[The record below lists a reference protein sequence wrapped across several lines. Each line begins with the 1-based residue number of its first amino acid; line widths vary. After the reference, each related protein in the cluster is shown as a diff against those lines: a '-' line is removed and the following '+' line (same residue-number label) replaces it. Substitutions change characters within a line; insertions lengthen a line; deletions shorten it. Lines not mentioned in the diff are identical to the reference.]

1 MRISDCSSD
10 VCSSDLIDDLRV
22 AFLGHRRRQVADA
35 LGALHGD
42 VDDARPVQAED
53 DAALQGGGGVVE
65 VNDDPAR
72 ALDRLEGAVDQVV
85 ARLGQ
90 HRMVT
95 SSGILFCSISS
106 RTKSKSVCEA
116 EGKPT
121 SISLKPIST
130 SSSNMRRL
138 RAPFIGSTRA

>member
-1 MRISDCSSD
+1 MLISDWSSD
-10 VCSSDLIDDLRV
+10 VCSSYLPDIHHRLADLLGEVELGAGEALRRVLIDDLRV

-72 ALDRLEGAVDQVV
+72 ALDRLEGAEMGRASGGERGWEDVV
-85 ARLGQ
+85 
-90 HRMVT
+90 
-95 SSGILFCSISS
+95 
-106 RTKSKSVCEA
+106 
-116 EGKPT
+116 
-121 SISLKPIST
+121 
-130 SSSNMRRL
+130 
-138 RAPFIGSTRA
+138 

>member
-1 MRISDCSSD
+1 MLISDWSSD
-10 VCSSDLIDDLRV
+10 VCSSYLPDIHHRLADLLGEVELGAGEALRRVLIDDLRV

-72 ALDRLEGAVDQVV
+72 ALDRLEGAVDQD
-85 ARLGQ
+85 R
-90 HRMVT
+90 
-95 SSGILFCSISS
+95 
-106 RTKSKSVCEA
+106 K
-116 EGKPT
+116 
-121 SISLKPIST
+121 
-130 SSSNMRRL
+130 
-138 RAPFIGSTRA
+138 STRLNSSH